1 MKHIPCNIATL
12 AAIIITGI
20 SAQAAPMDTFGDARA
35 YVVQDVAG
43 YNSWPMIQALNEKLV
58 CVYSRG
64 SGHTIDEGKRG
75 VFARVS
81 SNGGITWSTEVC
93 VTNDPTVGEVTIG
106 KGLDSNGAMLLWV
119 RRWGKVK
126 GHDLYRTE
134 DGVKFKKIASPMLD
148 PMPMQITDVF
158 HVPGIGI
165 VSLWFAGNY
174 QNGPHSSWGVLTSAD
189 DGHTWQQ
196 RTIEKNLEKFDWPT
210 EQAGVWL
217 GNGRIL
223 VVARSE
229 GAGYQFQ
236 ITSSDS
242 GATWK
247 RTKTNITDVNAST
260 PSLILDPK
268 TGRLWNYYYHR
279 GARKMKRRIADA
291 AYIFDHP
298 MEWPAPETLA
308 QGHEKRSYDAG
319 NVNATVLG
327 ERHFLATYTGSE
339 KDTSVVVIS
348 VKGSLTQATL
358 SRTLFAT
365 GATRK

>member
-1 MKHIPCNIATL
+1 
-12 AAIIITGI
+12 
-20 SAQAAPMDTFGDARA
+20 
-35 YVVQDVAG
+35 
-43 YNSWPMIQALNEKLV
+43 
-58 CVYSRG
+58 
-64 SGHTIDEGKRG
+64 
-75 VFARVS
+75 
-81 SNGGITWSTEVC
+81 
-93 VTNDPTVGEVTIG
+93 
-106 KGLDSNGAMLLWV
+106 MLLWV

-174 QNGPHSSWGVLTSAD
+174 QNGPHSSWGVLTSTD
-189 DGHTWQQ
+189 DGHTWHQ
-196 RTIEKNLEKFDWPT
+196 RTIEKDLEKTDWPT

-236 ITSSDS
+236 ITSTDS

-327 ERHFLATYTGSE
+327 GRHFLATYTGSE